1 MLSLDKLDKTFSV
14 GRTGRLG
21 HPGKAISFFDS
32 GHDASVA
39 AGILGKLKLAK
50 QNVPQWLEEFVA
62 NPSAFGDNCEGGDD
76 NRANDGS
83 EERHREGERRHLH

>member
-32 GHDASVA
+32 GHDANVA
-39 AGILGKLKLAK
+39 AGIRQKLKLAK

-76 NRANDGS
+76 NREHHRPSGGFGANVIY
-83 EERHREGERRHLH
+83 LFY